1 MTTDQLEQARLGDYT
16 GMNFLLLIRMS
27 NESRRRRRRR
37 DRAKSKVPAYVTGLD
52 IDSKDLQI
60 KRCTADI
67 EARGGKVVGV
77 RLEPHTSAWKR
88 RKVKDEDGNTIYRV
102 IRPVYVQ
109 ALKELKRGVSFED
122 GERVDALMCADP
134 DRLTRDNRDLED
146 AIDAVNHAKR
156 PIVELTHTM
165 DLSTRYGQ
173 QMARQLVAMKNGQSA
188 DTAERVRLMHQ
199 AMQDEGIPTGGH
211 RPFGWNE
218 DKRTLHE
225 VEAPK
230 LRAALLEMLDRRPE
244 SAITREWNEQGL
256 TTPQGGKF
264 KPYTLTQIA
273 RNPRVCG
280 YRMVHLPSDPSD
292 PDSPKYAAVKLD
304 ADGRPV
310 IGKWDALITP
320 AQWTALLEIVG
331 DKPVRN
337 ATANGSNTRK
347 YECVGTLRCGK
358 CDAWL
363 RAMKAPPSAKK
374 PAGFFYYTCP
384 STARGGCGG
393 IKIPGPGVDA
403 AVKELVVGKWEA
415 EAAERTTTREPAE
428 WDGQADLQRVYEDM
442 EALKANRR
450 TKDKARQIS
459 AERYYTELAELEN
472 EERDLV
478 KARNAF
484 TRRAH
489 QDANRPVDLR
499 ADWDNGKLAL
509 ADKRA
514 YMVKA
519 LTAVIVSPADR
530 RRTHQEGVE
539 DRLTPVWVTTRQN
552 P

>member
-1 MTTDQLEQARLGDYT
+1 MTTDQLEQARQGDYT

-27 NESRRRRRRR
+27 NESKRRKRKK
-37 DRAKSKVPAYVTGLD
+37 DRAKRQVPGYVTGLD

-67 EARGGKVVGV
+67 ESRGGKVIGT
-77 RLEPHTSAWKR
+77 RLEPHTSAYKR
-88 RKVKDEDGNTIYRV
+88 RKLKDAEGNTIYRV
-102 IRPVYVQ
+102 IRPVYEQ
-109 ALKELKRGVSFED
+109 ALKELKRGVSFEE
-122 GERVDALMCADP
+122 GERVDGLMCADP

-146 AIDAVNHAKR
+146 AIDAVNHSKR

-188 DTAERVRLMHQ
+188 DTAERVRLMHE

-211 RPFGWNE
+211 RPFGWLE

-225 VEAPK
+225 TEAPK
-230 LRAALLEMLDRRPE
+230 LKAALLDLLDGRLA
-244 SAITREWNEQGL
+244 SAITKEWNEQGI

-264 KPYTLTQIA
+264 KPYTLIQMA

-280 YRMVHLPSDPSD
+280 YRMVHLPSDPLD

-304 ADGRPV
+304 ADGKPV

-320 AQWTALLEIVG
+320 AQWTTLLEVIG

-337 ATANGSNTRK
+337 ATSNGSNTRK

-363 RAMKAPPSAKK
+363 RAMKAPASANK
-374 PAGFFYYTCP
+374 PEGFFYYVCP

-393 IKIPGPGVDA
+393 VKISGPDVDD
-403 AVKELVVGKWEA
+403 AVKELVVGKWEQQ
-415 EAAERTTTREPAE
+415 AAERTITQQPAE
-428 WDGQADLQRVYEDM
+428 WDGAADLERVYEDM
-442 EALKANRR
+442 AALKANRR
-450 TKDKARQIS
+450 TKDKAQQIS
-459 AERYYTELAELEN
+459 AERYYADLAELES
-472 EERDLV
+472 EERELI

-499 ADWDNGKLAL
+499 ADWEGRKLDL
-509 ADKRA
+509 AEKRG

-519 LTAVIVSPADR
+519 LTAVIVAPAAR
-530 RRTHQEGVE
+530 RRVRQDAEE
-539 DRLTPVWVTTRQN
+539 RLTPVWARTLQMA
-552 P
+552 

>member
-1 MTTDQLEQARLGDYT
+1 
-16 GMNFLLLIRMS
+16 
-27 NESRRRRRRR
+27 
-37 DRAKSKVPAYVTGLD
+37 
-52 IDSKDLQI
+52 
-60 KRCTADI
+60 
-67 EARGGKVVGV
+67 
-77 RLEPHTSAWKR
+77 
-88 RKVKDEDGNTIYRV
+88 
-102 IRPVYVQ
+102 
-109 ALKELKRGVSFED
+109 
-122 GERVDALMCADP
+122 
-134 DRLTRDNRDLED
+134 
-146 AIDAVNHAKR
+146 
-156 PIVELTHTM
+156 
-165 DLSTRYGQ
+165 
-173 QMARQLVAMKNGQSA
+173 
-188 DTAERVRLMHQ
+188 MHQ
-199 AMQDEGIPTGGH
+199 AMQDEGIPTGGN

-230 LRAALLEMLDRRPE
+230 LKAALLEMIDERPA
-244 SAITREWNEQGL
+244 SAITREWNEQGI

-264 KPYTLTQIA
+264 KPYTLIQMA

-292 PDSPKYAAVKLD
+292 PDSPKYNAVKLD
-304 ADGRPV
+304 PDGKPV

-320 AQWTALLEIVG
+320 AQWTTLLETIG

-358 CDAWL
+358 CDTWL

-374 PAGFFYYTCP
+374 PTGFFFYTCP

-393 IKIPGPGVDA
+393 IKIPGPEVDA

-415 EAAERTTTREPAE
+415 EAAERTTTQEPAE

-459 AERYYTELAELEN
+459 AERYYSELADLEN
-472 EERDLV
+472 EERDLI
-478 KARNAF
+478 KARNVF

-499 ADWDNGKLAL
+499 ADWESGKLTL

-530 RRTHQEGVE
+530 SRAHQNAEN
-539 DRLTPVWVTTRQN
+539 RLTPVWVKTRQTA
-552 P
+552 